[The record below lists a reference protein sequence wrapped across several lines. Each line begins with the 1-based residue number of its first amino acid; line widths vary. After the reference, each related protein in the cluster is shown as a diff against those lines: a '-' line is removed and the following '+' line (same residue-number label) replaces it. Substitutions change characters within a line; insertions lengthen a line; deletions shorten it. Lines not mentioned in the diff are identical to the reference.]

1 MTDPTGPPSS
11 GAAEPADQAGSA
23 DPPAPEQSVGPP
35 DPRLPARPGSPAR
48 WLFSR
53 RPDPGAGEAV
63 APERPRTAAWPG
75 RAIRAGAL
83 VVLLLAALT
92 MVGSALPGWRG
103 TDDLTADLAAG
114 RVTYIEYVPVRDTV
128 RWVDDQVRWRQALIA
143 APLHETPGQPVLG
156 REEEWVR
163 DRIEASGHPVDL
175 VVRNG
180 TGNGWELWLLW
191 VPSKPLRAAATAVWL
206 LTLVHMLTRGGH
218 RVANRWAW
226 FWLFAIGQSGA
237 LLYLLLEPLPLWT
250 TGLARRA
257 ASDAPSQ
264 TGRATGLGRRAAP
277 SRTGR
282 AAKPSTPIR
291 GGTGF
296 VYAVLLAFC
305 SGVLSLGV
313 AVLLR

>member
-1 MTDPTGPPSS
+1 MSDPTAPPPS

-23 DPPAPEQSVGPP
+23 DPSGPAQSAGPP
-35 DPRLPARPGSPAR
+35 DPRLPEG
-48 WLFSR
+48 
-53 RPDPGAGEAV
+53 
-63 APERPRTAAWPG
+63 PRTAAWPG
-75 RAIRAGAL
+75 RVLRAGAL
-83 VVLLLAALT
+83 VVLLLAALS
-92 MVGSALPGWRG
+92 VAGSALPGWRG
-103 TDDLTADLAAG
+103 TDDLIADLAAG

-143 APLHETPGQPVLG
+143 APPGETPGQPVLG

-175 VVRNG
+175 VVRNS
-180 TGNGWELWLLW
+180 TGVGWELWLLW
-191 VPSKPLRAAATAVWL
+191 VPSTPLRAAATVVWL

-218 RVANRWAW
+218 RFANRWAW

-237 LLYLLLEPLPLWT
+237 LLYLLCEPAPLW
-250 TGLARRA
+250 
-257 ASDAPSQ
+257 
-264 TGRATGLGRRAAP
+264 TGLGRRAAP
-277 SRTGR
+277 GRTGR

-296 VYAVLLAFC
+296 AYAVLLAFC